1 MSEEARTRY
10 RAFKGIE
17 ALFEEDAE
25 RNVRRMMAGEV
36 TDGVRWNVHTYDQAV
51 AGYEDWVVARVRHAV
66 RRGLDRAGD
75 LNGATANCVTA
86 DPVRLQQVTTPV
98 AERQGMT
105 IDDDAMENQAGG
117 VEAEAESSH
126 GCRAREGGG
135 TGSDV

>member
-1 MSEEARTRY
+1 MSEEARTSY

-66 RRGLDRAGD
+66 RRGFGRAGD
-75 LNGATANCVTA
+75 LNRRYCELCER
-86 DPVRLQQVTTPV
+86 PTPCDYS
-98 AERQGMT
+98 R
-105 IDDDAMENQAGG
+105 
-117 VEAEAESSH
+117 
-126 GCRAREGGG
+126 
-135 TGSDV
+135 